1 MPGDINNLGA
11 GNGNLGITE
20 TPRPY
25 LDAIV
30 EDIIINE
37 QPGEVLR
44 YKEDG
49 SNIGQALIRLLP
61 EDWGLPKTSLKSAYP
76 LELNIQDFP
85 LVGEQVIVFQAF
97 GTLFYTRKLSTRRS
111 IKENTSTILPLTFGV
126 TSKNVASKKDSRELT
141 STGVSSKA
149 TSQNETITSIQYN
162 IFNPNVRP
170 LRSNIG
176 DIIFSGRYGNFIRMG
191 SSLFTGPSSTVPQ
204 ANILLTAGV
213 WETPRQLSTGNRITN
228 YSLTYENLNKDKSSI
243 WMVADQKIPFVAS
256 TALSSS
262 NPKAHLLSSVNRTV
276 DYTGAQIFI
285 NSDRVILNSK
295 VNEISLFS
303 NTEINLSSINSI
315 TLDTEQ
321 TVHIRAFRDVNIKAD
336 DTITLEAKQLA
347 FVSLDDLGFKTSKT
361 FSIVG
366 DKIFIGRHADTSEP
380 MVLGA
385 SLASWLLKFINVL
398 QTGGIITPVGPAT
411 LNPTLLIPLLQGLGG
426 GVPTLAVFNSRNN
439 FTSETNSI

>member
-1 MPGDINNLGA
+1 MA
-11 GNGNLGITE
+11 GNINQLGSNQSNTGPVDAPK
-20 TPRPY
+20 TY
-25 LDAIV
+25 FDAII

-37 QPGEVLR
+37 EAGNFLKYE
-44 YKEDG
+44 EDG

-61 EDWGLPKTSLKSAYP
+61 DDWGLPKSSLKTAFP

-85 LVGEQVIVFQAF
+85 LVGEQVIVFKAF
-97 GTLFYTRKLSTRRS
+97 GTLFYSRKLSTRRN
-111 IKENTSTILPLTFGV
+111 IKENTSALIPLIFGEKSDV
-126 TSKNVASKKDSRELT
+126 VASNRDSREL
-141 STGVSSKA
+141 SKGGVSSKA
-149 TSQNETITSIQYN
+149 ITASDRTTLVTN

-176 DIIFSGRYGNFIRMG
+176 DITFAGRYGNFIRMG
-191 SSLFTGPSSTVPQ
+191 SSLFAGPSTTIPQ
-204 ANILLTAGV
+204 ANILLTAGT
-213 WETPRQLSTGNRITN
+213 WERPRQLSTGNTITN
-228 YSLTYENLNKDKSSI
+228 YSLSYENINKDKSSI
-243 WMVADQKIPFVAS
+243 WMVANQKVNFVAS
-256 TALSSS
+256 TALSSLEQ
-262 NPKAHLLSSVNRTV
+262 KAHLLSSVIRTV

-303 NTEINLSSINSI
+303 NTEINLSAINSI

-321 TVHIRAFRDVNIKAD
+321 TIHLRAFRDINIKAD

-366 DKIFIGRHADTSEP
+366 QNIFIGRHADTREP

-385 SLASWLLKFINVL
+385 SLAQWLSKLIEVL
-398 QTGGIITPVGPAT
+398 STGGILTPVGPAT
-411 LNPTLLIPLLQGLGG
+411 LNPALMASLVAGLG
-426 GVPTLAVFNSRNN
+426 PTPQLASFNSRNN
-439 FTSETNSI
+439 FTSETNSV